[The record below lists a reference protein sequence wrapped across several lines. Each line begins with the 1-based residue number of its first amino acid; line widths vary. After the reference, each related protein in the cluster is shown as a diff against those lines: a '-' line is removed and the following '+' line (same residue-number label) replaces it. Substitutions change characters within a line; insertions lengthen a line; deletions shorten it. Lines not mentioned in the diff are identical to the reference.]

1 MIKIIDNFLE
11 DSSLLDE
18 LYSFFYYSGQWQF
31 DFFTHKYIISKKK
44 NSELEDKISK
54 VIQEVI
60 KVEPKFK
67 NVGYEPWI
75 NIQDKDNH
83 HLHHHVDCE
92 EAHKGEFHNPSK
104 MTATIYLGSEEE
116 LEGGELAVDC
126 EPYSPYTVFYDN
138 IYELKK
144 EINKNQQNNWIKIPY
159 KYNRLVLFDEPYP
172 HAVLPVQNIKKGN
185 ARITLIVSSWD
196 KEIEVIR

>member
-60 KVEPKFK
+60 KV
-67 NVGYEPWI
+67 
-75 NIQDKDNH
+75 
-83 HLHHHVDCE
+83 
-92 EAHKGEFHNPSK
+92 
-104 MTATIYLGSEEE
+104 
-116 LEGGELAVDC
+116 
-126 EPYSPYTVFYDN
+126 
-138 IYELKK
+138 
-144 EINKNQQNNWIKIPY
+144 
-159 KYNRLVLFDEPYP
+159 
-172 HAVLPVQNIKKGN
+172 
-185 ARITLIVSSWD
+185 
-196 KEIEVIR
+196 